1 VTLFLVV
8 VLVIG
13 AVYTKALII
22 AEYDRSTGHV
32 RAHLRGR
39 GKPSLVLRVVVVIL
53 LLTAIVWRAVIDH
66 LFAGQQ
72 VWCGRVGL

>member
-1 VTLFLVV
+1 MIDDLDYGAALVTFFVV
-8 VLVIG
+8 SVLVIG

-39 GKPSLVLRVVVVIL
+39 GKPSLVLRVVVVTL
-53 LLTAIVWRAVIDH
+53 LFVAIVWRAA
-66 LFAGQQ
+66 L
-72 VWCGRVGL
+72 